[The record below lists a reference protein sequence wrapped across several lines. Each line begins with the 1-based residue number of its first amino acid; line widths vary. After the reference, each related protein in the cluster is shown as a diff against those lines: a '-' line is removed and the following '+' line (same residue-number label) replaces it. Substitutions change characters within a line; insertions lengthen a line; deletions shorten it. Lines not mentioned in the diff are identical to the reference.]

1 MNYEIEDL
9 QIRLTYQEEGL
20 QQFSLTVIKQ
30 QNEID
35 TLKQELERL
44 TQRVRELTPS
54 DIDSPENEPLPPHY

>member
-1 MNYEIEDL
+1 MNTEIEDL
-9 QIRLTYQEEGL
+9 QIRLSFQEESL

-35 TLKQELERL
+35 MLKQELERL

-54 DIDSPENEPLPPHY
+54 DIDSPDNEPLPPHY

>member
-1 MNYEIEDL
+1 MNQEIEDL

>member
-1 MNYEIEDL
+1 MNQEVEDL

-35 TLKQELERL
+35 RLKQELERL

-54 DIDSPENEPLPPHY
+54 DIDSPGNEPLPPHY

>member
-1 MNYEIEDL
+1 MTQEIEDL

-20 QQFSLTVIKQ
+20 QQFSITVIKQ

-35 TLKQELERL
+35 MLKQELERL

>member
-1 MNYEIEDL
+1 MNHEIEDL

-54 DIDSPENEPLPPHY
+54 DIDSPDNEPLPPHY

>member
-1 MNYEIEDL
+1 MNQEIEDL

-30 QNEID
+30 QNDID

-54 DIDSPENEPLPPHY
+54 DIDSPDNEPLPPHY

>member
-1 MNYEIEDL
+1 MNHEIEDL

-35 TLKQELERL
+35 ILKQELERL

-54 DIDSPENEPLPPHY
+54 DIGSPDNEPLPPHY